1 MSRSE
6 DLMSNHEWKPGM
18 IWFNGKLHPWED
30 ATVHVWSEVAVRGTS
45 LFEGLRAYWQEG
57 AGRYAVLALDE
68 HMRRLEQSC
77 RLLRVPAEP
86 HHFSEL
92 REGMFE
98 LLSALRLGNHAYV
111 RPTIF
116 INSGRYGYRR
126 EDVEIGT
133 YITCFPVDRPVD
145 SAQGKRLKVSS
156 WQRLSDLAMSPLIK
170 TGGAYQSFRLPLIE
184 AREAGFDD
192 AVLLNSDGTVAETTG
207 ATLFLV
213 RNGCVVTPD
222 VTAGILESITRRK
235 TIELLRDEFGI
246 ETVERKVLRNELYL
260 ADEIFLT
267 GTLAEIQS
275 VIDVDGLAVGSGA
288 GGSLTSDLRKRFA
301 SYCIDATTAPSG
313 WFTFGDSVVG
323 SA

>member
-1 MSRSE
+1 MSKQ
-6 DLMSNHEWKPGM
+6 EWTPGT
-18 IWFNGKLHPWED
+18 IWFNGELRPWED
-30 ATVHVWSEVAVRGTS
+30 ATVHVWSEVAIRGTS
-45 LFEGLRAYWQEG
+45 LFEGLRAYWQEDS
-57 AGRYAVLALDE
+57 GRYAVLALDE

-92 REGMFE
+92 REGTFK
-98 LLSALRLGNHAYV
+98 LLDALQLRDHAYV

-116 INSGRYGYRR
+116 INSGRYGYRS

-133 YITCFPVDRPVD
+133 YITCFPVDRPVE
-145 SAQGKRLKVSS
+145 SSQGKRLKVSS
-156 WQRLSDLAMSPLIK
+156 WQRLPDLAMSPLIK

-192 AVLLNSDGTVAETTG
+192 AVLLNSDGGVAETTG

-213 RNGCVVTPD
+213 RDGRVVTPD

-235 TIELLRDEFGI
+235 AIELLRDEFGI

-260 ADEIFLT
+260 ANEIFLT
-267 GTLAEIQS
+267 GTLAEIQP
-275 VIDVDGLAVGSGA
+275 VVDIDGLAVGSGVP
-288 GGSLTSDLRKRFA
+288 GPLTSDLRKRFA
-301 SYCIDATTAPSG
+301 SYCVDAATAPSG
-313 WFTFGDSVVG
+313 WFTFGDPVGGSV
-323 SA
+323 